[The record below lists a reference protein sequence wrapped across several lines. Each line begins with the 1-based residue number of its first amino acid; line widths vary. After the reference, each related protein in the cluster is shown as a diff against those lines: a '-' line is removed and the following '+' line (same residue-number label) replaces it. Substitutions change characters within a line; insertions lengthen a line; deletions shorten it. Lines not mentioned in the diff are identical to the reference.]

1 MTMKTPAISKEL
13 DFVARHAAVAGD
25 VYDGTLKVDTT
36 VRALTVVVCDKA
48 DSDAERLARQLSE
61 GLSRA
66 LHGIIRI
73 DWKKFN
79 VEIWEIKGAV
89 FGGARG
95 RKGKKIGEIGL
106 VVSWYT
112 NETPRLIGW
121 VWSKGGVQG
130 LQMLE
135 TAGRAMSPGVCLAK
149 EHPNKY
155 PDWGDCVIWSEVEL
169 TKNKVLSDLEAE
181 VSERCRKFCKIAK
194 PLLQKLSAP

>member
-1 MTMKTPAISKEL
+1 MKTPAISKEL

-121 VWSKGGVQG
+121 VWSKGGVQPTKFDRRDAIPRPG
-130 LQMLE
+130 ISSIFPLAHPRDNDEPFNDCRSATPFSDDNPCFLLE
-135 TAGRAMSPGVCLAK
+135 YLRQFDPM
-149 EHPNKY
+149 
-155 PDWGDCVIWSEVEL
+155 
-169 TKNKVLSDLEAE
+169 
-181 VSERCRKFCKIAK
+181 
-194 PLLQKLSAP
+194 